1 MSRRRAGAA
10 RRALPVL
17 VGVAAVAI
25 ALAGCAQDAPT
36 APAPS
41 TPPPATEQ
49 PQGADP
55 QGDEQGGQQ
64 TPEPA
69 ADPTC
74 ETIIPAE
81 VVDQFES
88 VGWSAEPE
96 EFRIGATVVP
106 EGIQCVWGDYSV
118 ATDHVQIFGWAPLDA
133 ETAATLQAELET
145 QGWIREEQDGAVFLT
160 EDPAYAIA
168 TDDQGYGM
176 TYGFG
181 DGWVTLADT
190 KQSLV
195 LVSWPPA

>member
-1 MSRRRAGAA
+1 MSRRRAEAA

-17 VGVAAVAI
+17 AGVAALAI
-25 ALAGCAQDAPT
+25 ALAGCAQGAPN
-36 APAPS
+36 APEPP
-41 TPPPATEQ
+41 TPPAAEQ
-49 PQGADP
+49 PQ
-55 QGDEQGGQQ
+55 DEQPQDEQQ
-64 TPEPA
+64 TPEPV